1 MAINVQ
7 DSINS
12 VNLAEKL
19 DEDVINEIAQ
29 DVARGIESDIASRQ
43 EWYDNNQKYLEMA
56 LQIKKAKTFPWPG
69 AANVK
74 YPLVTIASLQFQA
87 RAYSGIVDTKA
98 MVKGKVIGY
107 DPTGSKALS
116 AERVSKH
123 MTYQL
128 LDKIENWD
136 GDMDRLLLILP
147 ISGCGFKKV
156 YWSSRHEREMIDLIL
171 PQDLVVNYW
180 ANSLSDARRIT
191 HFYNLYHDEVLSR
204 QKEGVYLADVNLPL
218 PGHKPRE
225 REQDET
231 RSLSAPG
238 TSTEVDQPHRIAE
251 CHTRLDLDE
260 DGILEPYV
268 VVLDWETK
276 TLLRIAPNYDLE
288 SIRKNEKYEIL
299 EIKAKEY
306 FVDYQFFPAP
316 DGGFYGVGFG
326 LLLGNLNDTAST
338 TINQLLDAGT
348 MATTGGGFM
357 SKSIKLKGG
366 RVAFEPNEWKQISF
380 TGDDIRKA
388 LIPLP
393 VREPSSVLMQLLA
406 FIDQKASQIISISEI
421 STGKLP
427 GQNTPA
433 TTTMTSVQEGLKLF
447 TSIYKR
453 VYRSLR
459 KELRLL
465 FDINKNHLSDQE
477 YFAILDSDGTFQ
489 NLEVSVEDYR
499 GDVDIAA
506 VADPNSA
513 SDSLR
518 LVKAQQLIE
527 LIPLG
532 AVNPGP
538 AGQRVLEA
546 LDVPRP
552 QELLPQ
558 QQADPKVQQ
567 AQMKMQNDA
576 QKHQMDMQSKQQE
589 LQNKAISDQMELK
602 FKMMEAMMDM
612 HMKQQELKFDEMKA
626 MMQMKTSA
634 VQHNQ
639 EIQQAQ
645 DKRAL
650 GIMGGA
656 DKINHQREMNKVK
669 KESAQ
674 NANRNRSEGR
684 NKRGT
689 A

>member
-1 MAINVQ
+1 MTINVQ

-19 DEDVINEIAQ
+19 SDDVINEIAS
-29 DVARGIESDIASRQ
+29 DTARGIEADLQSRQ

-87 RAYSGIVDTKA
+87 RAYSGIVDTKS

-107 DPTGSKALS
+107 DPTGEKALV
-116 AERVSKH
+116 AERVAKH

-147 ISGCGFKKV
+147 ISGCAFKKV
-156 YWSSRHEREMIDLIL
+156 YWSSRHEKEMIDLVL
-171 PQDLVVNYW
+171 PQDLVINYW
-180 ANSLSDARRIT
+180 ANSLQDARRIT
-191 HFYNLYHDEVLSR
+191 HFYNLYHDEVISR
-204 QKEGVYLADVNLPL
+204 QKEGVYLDIDIPI

-231 RSLSAPG
+231 RSLAAPG
-238 TSTEVDQPHRIAE
+238 MSTEVDQPHRIAE

-268 VVLDWETK
+268 VILDWETK
-276 TLLRIAPNYDLE
+276 KLLRIAPNYDLE
-288 SIRKNEKYEIL
+288 SIKKNNKDEIL
-299 EIKAKEY
+299 EIKPKEY

-393 VREPSSVLMQLLA
+393 VREPSTVLMQLLA

-459 KELRLL
+459 RELKLL
-465 FDINKNHLSDQE
+465 FQINKNHLSDEE

-489 NLEVSVEDYR
+489 NTQVSAKDYQ
-499 GDVDIAA
+499 GDVDVAA
-506 VADPNSA
+506 VADPNAA

-527 LIPLG
+527 LIPLQ
-532 AVNPGP
+532 AVNPAV

-552 QELLPQ
+552 QELMPQ
-558 QQADPKVQQ
+558 QQADPKVQA
-567 AQMKMQNDA
+567 AQMKMQADQQKAQSDMQAAQQKLQNDA
-576 QKHQMDMQSKQQE
+576 IAAQ
-589 LQNKAISDQMELK
+589 LELK
-602 FKMMEAMMDM
+602 FKMMEAQMDLYA
-612 HMKQQELKFDEMKA
+612 KQQELKFKEMQA
-626 MMQMKTSA
+626 MMQMRTSA
-634 VQHNQ
+634 VQHSQ
-639 EIQQAQ
+639 QMQQAQ
-645 DKRAL
+645 DKRAM
-650 GIMGGA
+650 GVVGGA
-656 DKINHQREMNKVK
+656 DKINHQREMNQVK
-669 KESAQ
+669 KEGAKS
-674 NANRNRSEGR
+674 ANRDRSKGR
-684 NKRGT
+684 GKGGT

>member
-1 MAINVQ
+1 MALDIQ
-7 DSINS
+7 ESINS
-12 VNLAEKL
+12 VNLAEEL
-19 DEDVINEIAQ
+19 DEDTVNKIAQ
-29 DVARGIESDIASRQ
+29 EVARGIESDKQSRQ

-107 DPTGSKALS
+107 DPTGEKAQA
-116 AERVSKH
+116 AERVAKH

-128 LDKIENWD
+128 MDKIENWD

-147 ISGCGFKKV
+147 ISGCAFKKV
-156 YWSSRHEREMIDLIL
+156 YYSSRHEKEMIDLVL
-171 PQDLVVNYW
+171 PQDIVVNYW
-180 ANSLSDARRIT
+180 TSDLSDARRIT
-191 HFYNLYHDEVLSR
+191 HFYNLYHDEVKSR
-204 QKEGVYLADVNLPL
+204 MLEGVYSDIDLPI

-225 REQDET
+225 KNEDET
-231 RSLSAPG
+231 RNLNAPSS
-238 TSTEVDQPHRIAE
+238 STEVDQPHQIAE
-251 CHTRLDLDE
+251 CHTRIDLDK

-276 TLLRIAPNYDLE
+276 KCLRIAPNYDLE
-288 SIRKNEKYEIL
+288 SIKKNNNDKIL

-306 FVDYQFFPAP
+306 FVKYEFFPAP

-366 RVAFEPNEWKQISF
+366 RVSFEPNEWKQITF

-393 VREPSSVLMQLLA
+393 VREPSNVLMSLLA

-459 KELRLL
+459 KELKLL
-465 FDINKNHLSDQE
+465 FNINKKYLTDQE
-477 YFAILDSDGTFQ
+477 YFSVLDSDGTFQ
-489 NLEVSVEDYR
+489 NMQVSTKDYK
-499 GDVDIAA
+499 GDVDISA

-527 LIPLG
+527 LIPLQ
-532 AVNPGP
+532 AVNPAV

-546 LDVPRP
+546 LDVPKP
-552 QELLPQ
+552 QELMPQ
-558 QQADPKVQQ
+558 QQADPKVQA
-567 AQMKMQNDA
+567 AQMKMQQDA
-576 QKHQMDMQSKQQE
+576 QKHQMDMQAQQQK
-589 LQNKAISDQMELK
+589 LQNDAIAQQMELK

-612 HMKQQELKFDEMKA
+612 HMKQQDLKMEEMKA
-626 MMQMKTSA
+626 MMQMRTSA
-634 VQHNQ
+634 IKHSQ
-639 EIQQAQ
+639 EMSQAQ
-645 DKRAL
+645 DQRAM
-650 GIMGGA
+650 GIVEGS
-656 DKINHQREMNKVK
+656 DKINHQREMNQVK
-669 KESAQ
+669 KEGAQ
-674 NANRNRSEGR
+674 NAARNRDTGR
-684 NKRGT
+684 KSRGT
-689 A
+689 T

>member
-1 MAINVQ
+1 MAIDVQ
-7 DSINS
+7 DSINA

-19 DEDVINEIAQ
+19 SEDDINKIASE
-29 DVARGIESDIASRQ
+29 VAQGIEADKQSRQ
-43 EWYDNNQKYLEMA
+43 DWYDNNQKYLEMA
-56 LQIKKAKTFPWPG
+56 LQIKKAKTFPWTN

-87 RAYSGIVDTKA
+87 RAYSGIVDSKA

-107 DPTGSKALS
+107 DPTGEKALT

-147 ISGCGFKKV
+147 ISGCAFKKV
-156 YWSSRHEREMIDLIL
+156 YYSSRHQKEMIDLVL

-180 ANSLSDARRIT
+180 ANNLKDARRIT
-191 HFYNLYHDEVLSR
+191 HFYNLYHDEVQSR
-204 QKEGVYLADVNLPL
+204 IKEGIYSDVDLPI

-231 RSLSAPG
+231 RNISAPG
-238 TSTEVDQPHRIAE
+238 ISTEVDQPHQIAE
-251 CHTRLDLDE
+251 CHTRLDLDD
-260 DGILEPYV
+260 DGILEPYI

-276 TLLRIAPNYDLE
+276 KLLRIAPNYDLE
-288 SIRKNEKYEIL
+288 SIRRSNKDEIL
-299 EIKAKEY
+299 EIGAKEY
-306 FVDYQFFPAP
+306 FVKYDFFPAP

-393 VREPSSVLMQLLA
+393 VREPSPVLMQLLA

-459 KELRLL
+459 QELKLL
-465 FDINKNHLSDQE
+465 FDINKKHLSDQE
-477 YFAILDSDGTFQ
+477 YFAVLDSDGTFKNEQ
-489 NLEVSVEDYR
+489 VSVKDYQ
-499 GDVDIAA
+499 GDVDVAA
-506 VADPNSA
+506 VADPNST

-527 LIPLG
+527 LIPLQ
-532 AVNPGP
+532 AVNPAI

-552 QELLPQ
+552 QELMPQ
-558 QQADPKVQQ
+558 QQADPKVQA
-567 AQMKMQNDA
+567 AQMKMQQDT
-576 QKHQMDMQSKQQE
+576 QKHQQDMQAAQQK
-589 LQNKAISDQMELK
+589 LQNDAIAQQMELK
-602 FKMMEAMMDM
+602 FKMMDAMMDM
-612 HMKQQELKFDEMKA
+612 HAKQQDLKFKEMQA
-626 MMQMKTSA
+626 MMEMRTSA
-634 VQHNQ
+634 IQHGQ
-639 EIQQAQ
+639 GMQQAS
-645 DKRAL
+645 DKRMMDL
-650 GIMGGA
+650 VGGG
-656 DKINHQREMNKVK
+656 DKIQHQREMNKVK
-669 KESAQ
+669 KEGAE
-674 NANRNRSEGR
+674 NANRAGSKGRSKG
-684 NKRGT
+684 GT